1 MKRIAIV
8 MLFVLA
14 ACAEQQQAQ
23 PDQPAQQPAS
33 PEPAA
38 QEFQVIATEYAFD
51 GVPAALESGEATFT
65 LANEGQEQH
74 MMFLFKINDDRSVEE
89 LIRLPQKEAQ
99 EAIENAGQAD
109 ARPGKS
115 KSFTAELETGRYGYG
130 CFVTTKDGTP
140 HALEGMYGE
149 FTVA

>member
-8 MLFVLA
+8 MLFLLA

-23 PDQPAQQPAS
+23 PDQPAQQPAA

-38 QEFQVIATEYAFD
+38 QEFEVIATEYEFQ
-51 GVPAALESGEATFT
+51 GVPATLEAGEASFT
-65 LANEGQEQH
+65 LTNEGQEPH
-74 MMFLFKINDDRSVEE
+74 MMFLFKVNDDSSVEE

-99 EAIENAGQAD
+99 EVIENAGQAD

-115 KSFTAELETGRYGYG
+115 KSFTAELESGRYGYG

-140 HALEGMYGE
+140 HALKGMFGE